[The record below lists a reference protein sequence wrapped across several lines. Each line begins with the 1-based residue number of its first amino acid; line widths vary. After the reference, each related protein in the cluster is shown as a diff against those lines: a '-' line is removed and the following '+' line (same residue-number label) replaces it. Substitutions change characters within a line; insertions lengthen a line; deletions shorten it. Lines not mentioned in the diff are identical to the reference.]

1 MSCYRNQLGSNSR
14 SAPASP
20 NHSGMASGLATPE
33 DLSREPSPIPEPL
46 ESEIISTMGPP
57 SSYLTVPTTLEY
69 KFTSKSAPGSPGM
82 LSSPLCQ
89 PFLFLSLALTCD
101 SGIATSEIA
110 LITGSP
116 SSQFSNK
123 SSKLL
128 VTHPLST
135 NGVDKDSG
143 NRSKEWRV
151 KRVNDWFDLAE
162 QEMSFGRTSAPRAI
176 AVDNNT
182 IILQSSLSSTTS
194 QPTVIV
200 QAPPLANSAGN
211 GGSVISRV
219 YGTEATNAYTVTTPK
234 RAIDVSSSHTAE
246 ANDADS
252 STIAVKRIRTNE
264 GNSDEESMSSERM
277 SS

>member
-1 MSCYRNQLGSNSR
+1 MANS
-14 SAPASP
+14 
-20 NHSGMASGLATPE
+20 
-33 DLSREPSPIPEPL
+33 
-46 ESEIISTMGPP
+46 
-57 SSYLTVPTTLEY
+57 
-69 KFTSKSAPGSPGM
+69 
-82 LSSPLCQ
+82 
-89 PFLFLSLALTCD
+89 
-101 SGIATSEIA
+101 SEIA

-143 NRSKEWRV
+143 IHSFNRQTNEWNF
-151 KRVNDWFDLAE
+151 KNETYFKE
-162 QEMSFGRTSAPRAI
+162 QELSFGRTSAPRAI

-219 YGTEATNAYTVTTPK
+219 YGTEATNAYKVSVPK
-234 RAIDVSSSHTAE
+234 RTVDVSSSHIDE
-246 ANDADS
+246 ANDPDS
-252 STIAVKRIRTNE
+252 SSLPIKRIRTNE
-264 GNSDEESMSSERM
+264 GTSDEELERM